1 MNNNQKISLLRYW
14 TTRYFITL
22 IIGLIVVAIVSVIW
36 IRHTNLEHRLNVTKY
51 LAQEIADRFVEEQ
64 SGETVPR
71 EGVLEYIQE
80 RQSIIG
86 TELDPII
93 YIVDSQGRVLSN
105 PFEREPFPSSEVFPL
120 SILQAESEVQRIELD
135 NGVQSYIV
143 KRPIQT
149 EGVTAGWVVI
159 IQSANQLTQM
169 NEEYRLLAI
178 MLASLALIGWA
189 TIYFLS
195 RKLSK
200 PIQDVAVAAKHVQEQ
215 NYNFTLPENMK
226 EQEVHELVHSF
237 KEMSS
242 RLQQLE
248 ALRSELLA
256 GVTHE
261 LKTPITSMTG
271 LIQAVRD
278 DVVKG
283 EEAKDFL
290 DVSLNEAN
298 RMKTMVADLLEF
310 NSFAANAIPITKE
323 KYEVNKLIK
332 EILHQWKVANDEE
345 GLELH
350 KHLPEEAVHAEV
362 DSIRLQQIMVNLLNN
377 AKQAVKGKGMV
388 SVALEKK
395 APGWIE
401 IQVEDNG
408 PGVSEEEKD
417 FIFERFYRGK
427 NKKYDTHG
435 LGLGLPFSKMI
446 AQSMDGDLVL
456 KESTS
461 GRTIFTLK
469 LPVQNQPEEKAEP
482 S

>member
-1 MNNNQKISLLRYW
+1 MNNNNKKISLLRYW

-64 SGETVPR
+64 AGETVPR

-80 RQSIIG
+80 RQNIID
-86 TELDPII
+86 TQLDPII
-93 YIVDSQGRVLSN
+93 YIVNANGRVLSN
-105 PFEREPFPSSEVFPL
+105 PFEREPFTSERFPL
-120 SILQAESEVQRIELD
+120 RILQAESEVQRLKLD
-135 NGVQSYIV
+135 NGAHSYIV
-143 KRPIQT
+143 KRPIQAD
-149 EGVTAGWVVI
+149 GVTAGWVVI

-178 MLASLALIGWA
+178 MLFSLALIGWA

-242 RLQQLE
+242 RLEQLE

-278 DVVKG
+278 DVVHG

-290 DVSLNEAN
+290 NVSLNEAN

-310 NSFAANAIPITKE
+310 NSFAAHAIPITKE

-332 EILHQWKVANDEE
+332 EILHQWQVANDEE
-345 GLELH
+345 GL
-350 KHLPEEAVHAEV
+350 KINKNLPKDDIYAKV
-362 DSIRLQQIMVNLLNN
+362 DSIRIQQIMINLLNN
-377 AKQAVKGKGMV
+377 AKQAVKRNGIL
-388 SVALEKK
+388 SISIKK
-395 APGWIE
+395 ERPGWIE
-401 IQVEDNG
+401 INVEDNG
-408 PGVSEEEKD
+408 PGIKEEEKD
-417 FIFERFYRGK
+417 FIFERFYRGE

-446 AQSMDGDLVL
+446 AQSMEGDLFL
-456 KESTS
+456 KESSPGSTV
-461 GRTIFTLK
+461 FTLK
-469 LPVQNQPEEKAEP
+469 LPIEGKR
-482 S
+482 

>member
-1 MNNNQKISLLRYW
+1 MNNNNKKISLLRYW

-22 IIGLIVVAIVSVIW
+22 IIGLIVVAIVSIIW

-80 RQSIIG
+80 RQNIID
-86 TELDPII
+86 TQLDPII
-93 YIVDSQGRVLSN
+93 YIVDANGRVLSN
-105 PFEREPFPSSEVFPL
+105 PFEREPFTSERFPL
-120 SILQAESEVQRIELD
+120 RILQADSEVQRLKLE
-135 NGVQSYIV
+135 NGDHSYIV
-143 KRPIQT
+143 KRPIQA

-178 MLASLALIGWA
+178 MLFSLALIGWA

-278 DVVKG
+278 DVVHG

-290 DVSLNEAN
+290 NVSLNEAN

-310 NSFAANAIPITKE
+310 NSLAAHAIPITKE

-332 EILHQWKVANDEE
+332 EILHQWQVANDEE
-345 GLELH
+345 GLEIN
-350 KHLPEEAVHAEV
+350 KSLPKEDIYTEV
-362 DSIRLQQIMVNLLNN
+362 DSIRLQQIMINLLNN
-377 AKQAVKGKGMV
+377 AKQAVKRNGIL
-388 SVALEKK
+388 SITIEKER
-395 APGWIE
+395 PGWIE
-401 IQVEDNG
+401 INVEDNG
-408 PGVSEEEKD
+408 PGIREEEKD
-417 FIFERFYRGK
+417 FIFERFYRGE

-446 AQSMDGDLVL
+446 AQSMEGDLVL
-456 KESTS
+456 KESS
-461 GRTIFTLK
+461 PGRTVFTLK
-469 LPVQNQPEEKAEP
+469 LLIEEKR
-482 S
+482 